1 MNVIIVNKGIIMK
14 KILYFSVCILLL
26 FFSLY
31 LFAYKK
37 EISFT
42 INSSEIILK
51 IPPAL
56 IVGFF
61 HNFEIEII
69 SENKDDYLKILY
81 NSFDR
86 PLLFLPNKK
95 NNSML
100 VVYFFD
106 IEDHIFIIEKN
117 ENIMFQDFSNR
128 EKNSL
133 SRILL
138 LVKGFNIRPLTEF
151 ELNDAIKE
159 IDAMPLEQYRD
170 LSVPSLDLGFHKIYM
185 PKSKILDMLQEEKI
199 KLHRRIGQ

>member
-1 MNVIIVNKGIIMK
+1 MNVIIVNKVIIMK
-14 KILYFSVCILLL
+14 KILYFSVCILFL

-42 INSSEIILK
+42 RNSSEIIVK
-51 IPPAL
+51 IPPTL

-81 NSFDR
+81 NSFDH

-128 EKNSL
+128 EKSSL

-138 LVKGFNIRPLTEF
+138 SVKGFNIRPLTEF

>member
-1 MNVIIVNKGIIMK
+1 MK
-14 KILYFSVCILLL
+14 KILYFSVCILFL

-138 LVKGFNIRPLTEF
+138 SVKGFNITLIDFDSITDRALIRNADSK
-151 ELNDAIKE
+151 LAAIKL
-159 IDAMPLEQYRD
+159 D
-170 LSVPSLDLGFHKIYM
+170 SLDR
-185 PKSKILDMLQEEKI
+185 KSVV
-199 KLHRRIGQ
+199 